1 MSDSDSELSS
11 ESDSSGATA
20 LVAADICCIHG
31 RESISGYEEENETY
45 LVLAIAYPPP
55 PALCS
60 HCQHS
65 PGRHSQLLD
74 AKGGRGARGL
84 GDVCCLAMDVW
95 QSLHACLS
103 RVASRLSP
111 PPAPVTPRTIF
122 TPGAQETQHSSA
134 AYAPNSG
141 FESRSDKLVAEGK
154 KEQKTWVVISPDTRS
169 HPWSP
174 QAQPASFP
182 FTAAA
187 PPQTPSP
194 RLPVLSLLS
203 PLVTGPTSPASPS
216 LASPKSVAQSQ
227 ENALTFEG
235 SLSPRPSP
243 QGPGRPS
250 YPPQL
255 QLWSHLRPQSLQ
267 KNPNQ
272 ALLLRCLQCLPGR
285 KFAPAPDGGD
295 DGDGGDEDGE
305 YVAEARGGSYATA
318 TPVERSVQEMRDNL
332 EQEEQQNDGGM
343 DIDRPGREQGA
354 DQGGDEWITNNAPPS
369 ICARA
374 AKLVVKLS
382 LLTTSPERQSDLI
395 GLLLSL
401 TPLPEP
407 SSNLGVPQSRD
418 SQVHVHLGIAE
429 LASRC
434 RKADRNIVLGDFE
447 QMISY
452 MELALHIQWARK
464 CSFLN
469 KPSMA
474 QLAAEC
480 NNSAVNKRQL
490 QKWLGHGSRLLY
502 LAASGIS
509 SSSYFLPRISSHHVH
524 HSHDCSGWMQ
534 IGNLQ
539 SPEARHR
546 RIGFCATSARALT
559 WVVSQWIMDPSTI
572 RADTGGLIRHQIIPQ
587 IALLKCWA
595 SNLESSHFRL
605 LFPPPIQHR
614 GSEPSG
620 VQSYISFEDLDSIQQ
635 RLNQFE
641 FNYFQVAPA
650 DLAWDIIAQTQVAL
664 PIPKETQLMTMAN
677 ESCILCST
685 LKKTPC
691 PVTLGTTK
699 AWTAIQRE
707 KASVAIEVLSI
718 DDLKDKLRSFYAGG
732 VRKDDTYLLIDTDIC
747 EGKVLHLRGANN
759 KFLCFAATNLQDYL
773 PHPDTFVNQL
783 SSVMTGE
790 VFKDISGRI
799 DFTYLAWHCSFYNRY
814 AEKGHTAPK
823 DVHANFVKKRGKN
836 RIKKLLPDEHR
847 EIKIFVTKLPLNEWS
862 AAYPFGGFVVNVSA
876 CTDGHRDGFDKLFC
890 VVIPFGNWTGG
901 EICLYE
907 LGLVFRLHAWNIMAF
922 PSCEV
927 THFNLPFKGERLS
940 LVLHSDKFG
949 ESWVQDLN
957 GWFPRNE
964 ESVEAKKVAEGRE

>member
-1 MSDSDSELSS
+1 MVLIDVDDDDANLLLQILPKPKKH
-11 ESDSSGATA
+11 DLPQQDTPRTA
-20 LVAADICCIHG
+20 A
-31 RESISGYEEENETY
+31 
-45 LVLAIAYPPP
+45 
-55 PALCS
+55 
-60 HCQHS
+60 
-65 PGRHSQLLD
+65 
-74 AKGGRGARGL
+74 
-84 GDVCCLAMDVW
+84 
-95 QSLHACLS
+95 LS
-103 RVASRLSP
+103 RVR
-111 PPAPVTPRTIF
+111 
-122 TPGAQETQHSSA
+122 
-134 AYAPNSG
+134 
-141 FESRSDKLVAEGK
+141 DKLLAEGT
-154 KEQKTWVVISPDTRS
+154 KEQKTWVVISPGTPQPSTSSPFPTCTSPTPARTSRPAHALTLRPAPALTSRHAFDTLLASTSCQR
-169 HPWSP
+169 SP
-174 QAQPASFP
+174 QPEPASFP
-182 FTAAA
+182 FTVAA
-187 PPQTPSP
+187 PPRTPSP
-194 RLPVLSLLS
+194 CPPVLSLLS
-203 PLVTGPTSPASPS
+203 PLVTGLTSPASLS
-216 LASPKSVAQSQ
+216 LASPKSVAQLPTP

-235 SLSPRPSP
+235 SLSPAISPRPWSP
-243 QGPGRPS
+243 QLSSPATTLVASSTTVSPEKTPTKRTS
-250 YPPQL
+250 AQANLEDPPYRRSQ
-255 QLWSHLRPQSLQ
+255 R
-267 KNPNQ
+267 Q
-272 ALLLRCLQCLPGR
+272 ANLAFDTFETSDLEMQAAAALSSMLAGAQV
-285 KFAPAPDGGD
+285 APAPDGGD

-305 YVAEARGGSYATA
+305 YVAEARGGSRGRGGRGRAMGRGRGRGRRHVLAPGDDCPRNGNRPRLPDATA
-318 TPVERSVQEMRDNL
+318 TPVERSVPEMRDNL

-343 DIDRPGREQGA
+343 DIDPPGGEQGA

-418 SQVHVHLGIAE
+418 SQAHVHLGIAE

-474 QLAAEC
+474 QLAAQC
-480 NNSAVNKRQL
+480 NNSAVNERQL

-502 LAASGIS
+502 LAAS
-509 SSSYFLPRISSHHVH
+509 
-524 HSHDCSGWMQ
+524 
-534 IGNLQ
+534 
-539 SPEARHR
+539 
-546 RIGFCATSARALT
+546 AT
-559 WVVSQWIMDPSTI
+559 MY
-572 RADTGGLIRHQIIPQ
+572 IIPM
-587 IALLKCWA
+587 IAAAGCK
-595 SNLESSHFRL
+595 
-605 LFPPPIQHR
+605 
-614 GSEPSG
+614 SEIFKAPRPVIEG
-620 VQSYISFEDLDSIQQ
+620 LAFALRVPEHLDSIQQ

-677 ESCILCST
+677 ESCVAQEIRIDTLLD

-718 DDLKDKLRSFYAGG
+718 DDLKDKLGSFYAGG

-823 DVHANFVKKRGKN
+823 DVHANFVKKRGKSRVN
-836 RIKKLLPDEHR
+836 HSQRVPNPSKEIRERPEEAELLSELIQLITIIVEHHIKKLLPDEHR
-847 EIKIFVTKLPLNEWS
+847 EIKIFVTKLPLNERS
-862 AAYPFGGFVVNVSA
+862 AAYPFGGFVVNANDFPLFFTPTSLA
-876 CTDGHRDGFDKLFC
+876 KAGFK
-890 VVIPFGNWTGG
+890 T
-901 EICLYE
+901 
-907 LGLVFRLHAWNIMAF
+907 
-922 PSCEV
+922 
-927 THFNLPFKGERLS
+927 
-940 LVLHSDKFG
+940 
-949 ESWVQDLN
+949 
-957 GWFPRNE
+957 
-964 ESVEAKKVAEGRE
+964 